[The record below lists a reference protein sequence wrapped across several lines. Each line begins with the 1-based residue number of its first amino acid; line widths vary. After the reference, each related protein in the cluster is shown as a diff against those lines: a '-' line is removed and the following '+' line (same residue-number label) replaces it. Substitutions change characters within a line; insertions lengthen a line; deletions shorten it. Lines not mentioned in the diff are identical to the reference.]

1 MSQANQPS
9 APTLALIEL
18 LVQFKRS
25 RIVDVMAIHA
35 DAEAAILN
43 GMVADSLAQNP
54 ANRKS
59 SPRSP
64 GRTSIPDTQAIGFF
78 DDAYPPQL
86 REIPDP
92 PLVLYCLGN
101 PEALHKPGI
110 ALVGSRR
117 CTGQGRLL
125 AEQLAQDLA
134 ARGLTIISGLALGI
148 DGAAHRGALRVAG
161 QGATI
166 AVLGS
171 GLGRLYPSRHQ
182 QLASNI
188 VAAGGVLMSEYA
200 HTCGPRAF
208 HFPERN
214 RLISGLG
221 CATVV
226 VEAGERSGS
235 LITARLALEQGRD
248 VMAAPGPVNSLV
260 SVGCHRLIQQGAA
273 LITSAEDVLLFLGSE
288 ATAFSTAEGRPM
300 RQDQVIEKRLPSAQH
315 QQVYECIGGYAVN
328 LDELCLKT
336 GLQAAQVSA
345 VVVSLELMGFVQ
357 QVQLGYIRSP
367 TSSAI
372 GSESQ
377 T

>member
-1 MSQANQPS
+1 
-9 APTLALIEL
+9 
-18 LVQFKRS
+18 
-25 RIVDVMAIHA
+25 MAIHA
-35 DAEAAILN
+35 DSEAAILS
-43 GMVADSLAQNP
+43 GMVGDTLAQNP
-54 ANRKS
+54 DNKKS
-59 SPRSP
+59 RSRSP
-64 GRTSIPDTQAIGFF
+64 GRTSTPNTQQTIGFF

-92 PLVLYCLGN
+92 PLVLYCQGN

-134 ARGLTIISGLALGI
+134 TRGLNIISGLALGI

-182 QLASNI
+182 QLASSI
-188 VAAGGVLMSEYA
+188 VAAGGVLMSEYP

-260 SVGCHRLIQQGAA
+260 SIGCHRLIQQGAA

-288 ATAFSTAEGRPM
+288 AAAYSTATAFSPATEFSTAENRPV
-300 RQDQVIEKRLPSAQH
+300 RQDHLIEKQLPSAQH

-367 TSSAI
+367 TGTTI